1 MDKAEELMSMF
12 PEVTY
17 IYDANMPEG
26 LPGLNVENSIYLN
39 PNVSNHELNSAIA
52 EELGHYLTTVG
63 NIVDQKTNEER
74 KQERKA
80 RDVGAILIVTP
91 YDIVDCFNEG
101 CQTAK
106 QCAAY
111 LEVTEQTFT
120 DAIKYYAR
128 RFDGI
133 VTENKHIIF
142 FKPNGTVGIYKS
154 LID

>member
-1 MDKAEELMSMF
+1 MNKAEELMSMF

-26 LPGLNVENSIYLN
+26 LPGLNVENIIYLN
-39 PNVSNHELNSAIA
+39 PNVPNHELNSTIA

-80 RDVGAILIVTP
+80 RDVGATLIVSP
-91 YDIVDCFNEG
+91 YDIIECFNEG
-101 CQTAK
+101 CQTAQ
-106 QCAAY
+106 QCAAH
-111 LEVTEQTFT
+111 LEVTEQTFI
-120 DAIKYYAR
+120 DAVTYYSQ

-133 VTENKHIIF
+133 VTQDNHIIF
-142 FKPNGTVGIYKS
+142 FKPNGTLGVYKS
-154 LID
+154 FID